1 MQTTE
6 CITPKQ
12 NLVSKNRSKNKTIL
26 MNYGKLLIFNLKIT
40 QLLKYALFFSA
51 VSYITIYLWMAFYRL
66 QYPFDL
72 EWIEGGMLDQV
83 QRLVNG
89 ESIYVKPD
97 INFVPFLYPPL
108 YFYLSAAA
116 SMVFGDG
123 LLPLRLVSFGAS
135 LVSFT
140 SIFLIVRNE
149 TKNLWT
155 AFLSVGLFA
164 ATFRVT
170 GAWLDIARV
179 DSLFLALWLMFIY
192 FARSGES
199 LRSSLLAGIFAALA
213 ILTKQTTL
221 VLCLPVL
228 VYLFWWNKKHALVTL
243 AVAALIAGTT
253 TLILEYTSTGWYTYY
268 VFRLLSQQ
276 TEWRSWMF
284 ASFWKDD
291 LLVHLPLALL
301 FVIFF
306 LIGKPKHNQSTLLW
320 WASVLVGAL
329 AGTFITRVKVGG
341 YDNVLLPTYAILSI
355 LFGLGLEEA
364 LKTLNLVN
372 ADYKD
377 RIEILIHIMCL
388 CQLVILFY
396 NPFAQIP
403 TTADVNNGYNLVEL
417 ISKVDGD
424 VFIPDHG
431 HLSILAGK
439 QPYAHHSA
447 IWDILRGNQQTPE
460 KELLSDDLN
469 AAIRQQVF
477 DMIIL
482 DTEWNYCC
490 AEIDQYYTKTGDVAY
505 TDNAFLTVTG
515 WKKRPTFIYIA
526 KRLK

>member
-1 MQTTE
+1 
-6 CITPKQ
+6 
-12 NLVSKNRSKNKTIL
+12 
-26 MNYGKLLIFNLKIT
+26 
-40 QLLKYALFFSA
+40 
-51 VSYITIYLWMAFYRL
+51 
-66 QYPFDL
+66 
-72 EWIEGGMLDQV
+72 MLDQV

-149 TKNLWT
+149 TKNLWA

-377 RIEILIHIMCL
+377 RIEILIHIVCL

-515 WKKRPTFIYIA
+515 WKKRPTYIYIA

>member
-1 MQTTE
+1 
-6 CITPKQ
+6 
-12 NLVSKNRSKNKTIL
+12 

-341 YDNVLLPTYAILSI
+341 YDNVLLPTYAILSV

-515 WKKRPTFIYIA
+515 WKKRPTYIYIA

>member
-1 MQTTE
+1 
-6 CITPKQ
+6 
-12 NLVSKNRSKNKTIL
+12 
-26 MNYGKLLIFNLKIT
+26 MNYGKLLTFKTT
-40 QLLKYALFFSA
+40 QLLKYAVFFSA
-51 VSYITIYLWMAFYRL
+51 VSYIIIYLWMAFYRL

-72 EWIEGGMLDQV
+72 EWIEGGMVDQV

-89 ESIYVKPD
+89 ESIYVKPG

-116 SMVFGDG
+116 SMLLGGG

-135 LVSFT
+135 LISF
-140 SIFLIVRNE
+140 IAILLIVRNE
-149 TKNLWT
+149 TKNSWVAL
-155 AFLSVGLFA
+155 LSVGLFA

-179 DSLFLALWLMFIY
+179 DSLFLALWLLFIY

-213 ILTKQTTL
+213 ILTKQTAL

-243 AVAALIAGTT
+243 AVAALIVGTT
-253 TLILEYTSTGWYTYY
+253 TLILEYTSAGWYAYY

-276 TEWRSWMF
+276 TEWRPWLF
-284 ASFWKDD
+284 VSFWKDD
-291 LLVHLPLALL
+291 LLAHLPLALL

-306 LIGKPKHNQSTLLW
+306 FIGKPKHDQSTLLW
-320 WASVLVGAL
+320 WASVLAGAL
-329 AGTFITRVKVGG
+329 AGTFITRIKVGG

-364 LKTLNLVN
+364 LKTIQLLNT
-372 ADYKD
+372 DYKD
-377 RIEILIHIMCL
+377 RLEILIHVICL
-388 CQLVILFY
+388 SQLVILFY

-403 TTADVNNGYNLVEL
+403 TTADLDNGYKLVEL

-447 IWDILRGNQQTPE
+447 IWDILRGNQQSPE
-460 KELLSDDLN
+460 KELLAEDLE

-490 AEIDQYYTKTGDVAY
+490 VEIDQYYTKTGDVAY
-505 TDNAFLTVTG
+505 ADNAFLTVTG
-515 WKKRPTFIYIA
+515 WKKRPTYIYIA